1 MLSLNS
7 NLSSKLT
14 VKNIIIGQILL
25 FNMKPDSLFYNIS
38 KKSKFFKRIYP
49 YYNIYIRNIKFLF
62 KSSQFNEDLKIL
74 KIFKKKGFYVDIGC
88 YHPVRYNNTYRMF
101 KLGWKG
107 MNIDLNPLS
116 IALFNVARPTDLN
129 ICTAVS
135 NKKVGNLYFDHE
147 LSPQNTLEK
156 NYAVFY
162 EKAFGHKI
170 KKLKK
175 IKTRKLSEIF
185 HKNRIYKVDFLNI
198 DAEGH
203 ELNILKSIN
212 LKKFDIKVICV
223 EVLKHNLKAIIE
235 SKKVM
240 RHLNKNGF
248 KFKFRVGINSIFIR

>member
-1 MLSLNS
+1 
-7 NLSSKLT
+7 
-14 VKNIIIGQILL
+14 
-25 FNMKPDSLFYNIS
+25 MKPDSLFYNIS
-38 KKSKFFKRIYP
+38 KKSKFFKRIYF

-88 YHPVRYNNTYRMF
+88 YHPVSYNNTYRMF

-116 IALFNVARPTDLN
+116 IELFNVARPADLN

-156 NYAVFY
+156 SFVDFY
-162 EKAFGHKI
+162 VKTFGSKT

-175 IKTRKLSEIF
+175 IKTRTLSEIF
-185 HKNRIYKVDFLNI
+185 RKNKIFKVDFLNM
-198 DAEGH
+198 DVEGH
-203 ELNILKSIN
+203 ELSILKSFS
-212 LKKFDIKVICV
+212 LKTFDIKVICI
-223 EVLKHNLKAIIE
+223 EVLKHNLKGIIE
-235 SKKVM
+235 SKKIT

-248 KFKFRVGINSIFIR
+248 KFKFAVGINSIFMR

>member
-1 MLSLNS
+1 
-7 NLSSKLT
+7 
-14 VKNIIIGQILL
+14 
-25 FNMKPDSLFYNIS
+25 MKPNSLFYNIS
-38 KKSKFFKRIYP
+38 KKSKFFKRIYI

-74 KIFKKKGFYVDIGC
+74 KIFKEKGFYVDVGC
-88 YHPVRYNNTYRMF
+88 YHPVRYNNTYKMF

-156 NYAVFY
+156 NHAVFY
-162 EKAFGHKI
+162 EKTFGTKI

-175 IKTRKLSEIF
+175 IKTRKLSDIF
-185 HKNRIYKVDFLNI
+185 NKNRIHKVDFLNI
-198 DAEGH
+198 DVEGH
-203 ELNILKSIN
+203 ELSVLKSIN

-223 EVLKHNLKAIIE
+223 EIIKHNLKAIIE
-235 SKKVM
+235 SKKITK
-240 RHLNKNGF
+240 HLKKNGF
-248 KFKFRVGINSIFIR
+248 KFKFRVGINSFFIR

>member
-1 MLSLNS
+1 
-7 NLSSKLT
+7 
-14 VKNIIIGQILL
+14 
-25 FNMKPDSLFYNIS
+25 MKPNSLFLKIS
-38 KKSKFFKRIYP
+38 KKSKFFKRIYI

-62 KSSQFNEDLKIL
+62 KSSQFNEDVKIL
-74 KIFKKKGFYVDIGC
+74 KIFKEKGFYVDIGC

-156 NYAVFY
+156 NHAVFY
-162 EKAFGHKI
+162 EKTFGSKI
-170 KKLKK
+170 KKPKK
-175 IKTRKLSEIF
+175 IRTRKLSEIF
-185 HKNRIYKVDFLNI
+185 RKNGVFKVDFMNI
-198 DAEGH
+198 DVEGH
-203 ELNILKSIN
+203 ELSVLKSIN
-212 LKKFDIKVICV
+212 LKKFDIKVICI

-235 SKKVM
+235 SKKVI

-248 KFKFRVGINSIFIR
+248 KFKFSVGINSVFIR

>member
-1 MLSLNS
+1 
-7 NLSSKLT
+7 
-14 VKNIIIGQILL
+14 
-25 FNMKPDSLFYNIS
+25 MKPNSFFLQIS
-38 KKSKFFKRIYP
+38 KKSKFIKRIYI

-74 KIFKKKGFYVDIGC
+74 KIFKEKEKGFYVDIGC

-107 MNIDLNPLS
+107 MNIDLNPFS
-116 IALFNVARPTDLN
+116 IELFNVARPTDLN

-135 NKKVGNLYFDHE
+135 NKKVGNLYFNHE
-147 LSPQNTLEK
+147 LSPENTLEK
-156 NYAVFY
+156 NHAVFY
-162 EKAFGHKI
+162 EKTFGLKI
-170 KKLKK
+170 KKFKK
-175 IKTRKLSEIF
+175 IKTKKLSEIF

-235 SKKVM
+235 SKKVI

-248 KFKFRVGINSIFIR
+248 KFKFRVGINSVFIR